1 MNFEQYTDF
10 FQNQYE
16 TFPDGKLFRLQFD
29 ATTHQLRISS
39 RRRDSFEELRNAF
52 SFENPGAFFSKQY
65 GYRVQ
70 PKIYNIN
77 QFGYF
82 RPGLIKEV
90 LSWIKDQYSSINCLA
105 ISKNCLKYIED
116 YLTPLKAFI
125 QTHGTFKIS
134 NIADDVGRNNER
146 RRNGQ
151 YTYDFRDYQQESIES
166 LLFKGFGRGL
176 IEVPT
181 AGGKSFILA
190 NFIWNLLKNVD
201 RQMKFMILV
210 PNVQLVAQFYSDLLD
225 YGFNKHELAKFTGGM
240 SKKEKMEHDVNLAK
254 IVIANRQYVFKNKN
268 MLPKFDCLICDEV
281 HQCNASSS
289 AELIENMDCKLK
301 IGCSGTLPQDK
312 YQLNNL
318 IGLFGRIVFKEQI
331 TNLQNQGFISKLEI
345 TLLDIFDS
353 VVDKDRQLLFNLNSV
368 NKFHQDDLSEGDI
381 FFNDAFNAELEHY
394 KKFYIDIYT
403 PVLKYLSSIDEN
415 ILVLFDKIEV
425 GKNVFE
431 LAKQIV
437 PSKKAHYIDGST
449 PVEEREHIRSE
460 LEQNGNNILIGN
472 VAVVGTGINIKRL
485 NTIVFLINTKSHSRI
500 LQSIGRILR
509 LHSTKDV
516 ARLIDVKVN
525 YKYSTKHY
533 NERLKFYKQFYKKS
547 RPDKIVKLT
556 I

>member
-16 TFPDGKLFRLQFD
+16 AFPDGKLFRLQFD

-39 RRRDSFEELRNAF
+39 RRRDAFEELRNAF

-240 SKKEKMEHDVNLAK
+240 PKKEKMQHDVNLAK

>member
-16 TFPDGKLFRLQFD
+16 AFPDGKLFRLQFD

-39 RRRDSFEELRNAF
+39 RRRDAFEELRNAF

-240 SKKEKMEHDVNLAK
+240 PKKEKMEHDVNLAK

-449 PVEEREHIRSE
+449 PVEERECIRSE

>member
-16 TFPDGKLFRLQFD
+16 AFPDGKLFRLQFD

-39 RRRDSFEELRNAF
+39 RRRDAFEELRNAF

-240 SKKEKMEHDVNLAK
+240 PKKEKMEHDVNLAK

-318 IGLFGRIVFKEQI
+318 IGLFGRIVFREQI

>member
-16 TFPDGKLFRLQFD
+16 AFPDGKLFRLQFD
-29 ATTHQLRISS
+29 ATTYQLRISS
-39 RRRDSFEELRNAF
+39 RRRDAFEELRNAF

-65 GYRVQ
+65 GYKVQ

-105 ISKNCLKYIED
+105 ISKNCLQYIED
-116 YLTPLKAFI
+116 YLTPLKEFI
-125 QTHGTFKIS
+125 QTHGTFEIS

-225 YGFNKHELAKFTGGM
+225 YGFNRHELAKFTGGM
-240 SKKEKMEHDVNLAK
+240 SKKEKMEHDINLAK
-254 IVIANRQYVFKNKN
+254 IVIANRQYVFKNKG

-289 AELIENMDCKLK
+289 AELIENLDCKLK

-318 IGLFGRIVFKEQI
+318 IGLFGRVVFKEQI

-403 PVLKYLSSIDEN
+403 PVLNYLSSIDEN

-460 LEQNGNNILIGN
+460 LEQNGNNILVGN

-547 RPDKIVKLT
+547 RPDKVVKLV

>member
-16 TFPDGKLFRLQFD
+16 AFPDGKLFRLQFD

-39 RRRDSFEELRNAF
+39 RRRDAFEELRNAF

-431 LAKQIV
+431 LAKRIV

-547 RPDKIVKLT
+547 RPDKIVNLT